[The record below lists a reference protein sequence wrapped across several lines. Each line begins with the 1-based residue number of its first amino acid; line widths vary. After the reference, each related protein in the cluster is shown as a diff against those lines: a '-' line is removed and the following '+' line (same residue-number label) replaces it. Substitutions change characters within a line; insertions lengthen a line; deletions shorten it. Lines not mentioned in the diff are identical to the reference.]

1 MLNALRARLD
11 YATLPADLRRYVVAT
26 SIAGFVVPIA
36 LLAARPVSLD
46 GHAWLVAVVLTAFAA
61 LAESRPLHLTHKT
74 SINLAATV
82 YLAMLILLP
91 WRLPA
96 ALALIGAGIGQT
108 SRLRTTAT
116 LGVAEPLFNAGQA
129 ALYVASAGAVAGAM
143 PWLGERTGWGRPS
156 EWLLMGAASAV
167 IHLVNT
173 GLVAGAAARQM
184 ELPAGR
190 IWRRNLGLDLGPH
203 LALTVLAAAA
213 VQLTRSSII
222 LLPAL
227 AAPIFLVHRA
237 VAQTVQ
243 LRADTRE
250 ALASLVEV
258 IELRDPYT
266 AGHSRRVAAT
276 ARTLAFALGLTA
288 EEADVIESAGRVH
301 DLGKVAMDPAILLK
315 TSQLDADEWTQM
327 KLHPVRSAD
336 VVDRFAAYKQGSAM
350 VRHHHEAW
358 DGSGYP
364 DGLAGEAIPLGAR
377 ILAVADT
384 LDALTSDR
392 PYRRGLP
399 EAKARAILRD
409 GAGRQWDP
417 RVVAALLA
425 PENVAAGLRELQP
438 SAAARAATQGPA
450 RDLNSPTAPAG
461 AA

>member
-1 MLNALRARLD
+1 
-11 YATLPADLRRYVVAT
+11 LPADLRRYVVAT
-26 SIAGFVVPIA
+26 AAAGFVVPIA
-36 LLAARPVSLD
+36 LLAVRPVALD
-46 GHAWLVAVVLTAFAA
+46 GHAWLVAGVLTAFAA
-61 LAESRPLHLTHKT
+61 VAESRPLHLTHKT
-74 SINLAATV
+74 NINVAATV

-108 SRLRTTAT
+108 WRLRTTAA

-143 PWLGERTGWGRPS
+143 PWLGERTGWGQPS
-156 EWLLMGAASAV
+156 EWLTIVAASTV

-184 ELPAGR
+184 ELPANR
-190 IWRRNLGLDLGPH
+190 IWRRNLALDLGPH

-213 VQLTRSSII
+213 VELTRLSLV

-227 AAPIFLVHRA
+227 AAPVFLIHRA

-243 LRADTRE
+243 LQADTRE
-250 ALASLVEV
+250 ALASLAEV

-276 ARTLAFALGLTA
+276 GRALALALGLTA

-301 DLGKVAMDPAILLK
+301 DLGKVALDPAILMK
-315 TSQLDADEWTQM
+315 TSQLDANEWTQM
-327 KLHPVRSAD
+327 KLHPVQSAD
-336 VVDRFAAYKQGSAM
+336 VVDRFAAYKQGTAI

-377 ILAVADT
+377 ILAVSDT

-399 EAKARAILRD
+399 EA
-409 GAGRQWDP
+409 
-417 RVVAALLA
+417 
-425 PENVAAGLRELQP
+425 
-438 SAAARAATQGPA
+438 
-450 RDLNSPTAPAG
+450 
-461 AA
+461 